1 MTMGLGFSLPWMLP
15 WLLAAII
22 PPILAWL
29 AVRHPRLVRFGATEL
44 VARAAKTQRLTRGG
58 FPLPQTLLRSLML
71 VAAALAAASPFLPP
85 AATGWRQPPQSD
97 DGRIDSR
104 PTSRRIEIVSGRP
117 LPGSNAADGDGTLAI
132 RRAIE
137 ALAPSMVSAP
147 TVEVVTTNEAA
158 RGPSA
163 GQTLIILCAGAVPP
177 TADTARIGSA
187 VAAGAALLVCI
198 GPESIAERDRLRL
211 SAWLDALAGISV
223 EGSLDLADA
232 TIEVNADLA
241 MPADAGLAADTGLA
255 AAESM
260 IQAADFSP
268 LAGPTVT
275 AAAELTIQAATG
287 SAATVL
293 ARTAP
298 AGRPLLVAKPSGL
311 GIVCVSALPLTLA
324 AADAD
329 RSAAWSDLAAW
340 PVFVP
345 LLDRLVEHL
354 IPRAIGGQSPPSSS
368 RQPTGPEVSRS
379 SLPLPPILIFIAIG
393 LAIADRLL
401 SAQATGGS
409 LTPLQK
415 AGHAATLVSLIGI
428 CVLWFMG
435 GWWAPSPRDG
445 RQPRTGRPRPIALVV
460 DISPSMAGC
469 DTPDHA
475 EDLRELAREELARE
489 EPAMREPTRTA
500 SRLESLTDALTGPGV
515 DGSPLDR
522 IARDRPL
529 MLFTAAA
536 DSALLGEYPRDVT
549 AKDLRSLTTV
559 AAAAHAS
566 RLGDAI
572 EEILRNGDDSQ
583 TGTPPAGIPPAG
595 MPAVIVVATDGG
607 ITAGAS
613 WQRAARAAADRGV
626 PLIAVPI
633 GGVPIGD
640 GATGTAAGE
649 LPPGF
654 RLTSV
659 TAPRLSRFT
668 EPITIEVRAEAAAN
682 GGPLPLAVF
691 APGDAFGQPIA
702 TGMLAHDPAPP
713 ETKETSCRYF
723 GRLTVPP
730 HGFQTQDSHQDSNP
744 ESHAA
749 ADPRSVLISPVL
761 CAGTF
766 SAGGGPRSATALTT
780 VPLALTDTPTR
791 VLFVEAVPRYEWRFL
806 EQFVA
811 STAGFEVE
819 TCMLATHTTS
829 QRRAGRPLPQS
840 AAEWNHFDV
849 IVLGDLPAGPDALA
863 AEQAA
868 AWDSLRSA
876 AETDGTGIAWIP
888 GRSWWGSQAD
898 IQTDNLAG
906 NVGWLPASLKGSAS
920 LPEEPPHRV
929 QVTAGGRASGWLPFA
944 ADSFHPEVFAVM
956 HPVALRPTARI
967 LATAAGAPALFVDRQ
982 GRGTVLGHLCETWRW
997 RHGNRSEYERFW
1009 RQSLLRLAEPHL
1021 LGRLFAATIGV
1032 RPLAPEVGDR
1042 VRIDLVPGHAA
1053 YALNG
1058 WRAELLVRTAS
1069 SLEFPVRSLAN
1080 SATDQTAVRQIPLPE
1095 DREPGRTTTVM
1106 VDGLGAGLHTLRL
1119 VPPAAGTEGL
1129 PMAPIVR
1136 DFIVNEPILEVAGG
1150 PAGVGPAG
1158 IGPLGAAVLAAG
1170 GSIVTLDQIATL
1182 PDAIASVLPTE
1193 SSESPHGARGHST
1206 GGSSRASIALANL
1219 LMISLVF
1226 SAVMAWWQPS
1236 TFHRREAS

>member
-1 MTMGLGFSLPWMLP
+1 MTMGLGFSLPWMLA

-22 PPILAWL
+22 PPVLAWL

-44 VARAAKTQRLTRGG
+44 VARAAKTERLTRGG
-58 FPLPQTLLRSLML
+58 LPLPSTLLRSLML
-71 VAAALAAASPFLPP
+71 VTAALAAASPFVPDT
-85 AATGWRQPPQSD
+85 AGWRQRPRSD

-104 PTSRRIEIVSGRP
+104 PTPRRIEIVSGRP
-117 LPGSNAADGDGTLAI
+117 LPGRGAADGDGTLAI
-132 RRAIE
+132 RRALE
-137 ALAPSMVSAP
+137 ALAPSTSSGPTMLSAP
-147 TVEVVTTNEAA
+147 TVERVTTDEAA

-163 GQTLIILCAGAVPP
+163 GQTLIILCAGAMPP
-177 TADTARIGSA
+177 NADAERIGSA

-241 MPADAGLAADTGLA
+241 MPADAGLAA
-255 AAESM
+255 AESM
-260 IQAADFSP
+260 IQLADFSP

-275 AAAELTIQAATG
+275 AAAELTIQAAAG
-287 SAATVL
+287 SVATVL

-368 RQPTGPEVSRS
+368 RQRTDPEVPRS
-379 SLPLPPILIFIAIG
+379 FLPLAPILMAIAIG

-415 AGHAATLVSLIGI
+415 AGHAATLVSLTGI
-428 CVLWFMG
+428 CFLWFMG
-435 GWWAPSPRDG
+435 AWWAPSPRDG
-445 RQPRTGRPRPIALVV
+445 RPPRTGRPRPIAMVI

-469 DTPDHA
+469 DQPDQT
-475 EDLRELAREELARE
+475 EDLQK
-489 EPAMREPTRTA
+489 PTRTA
-500 SRLESLTDALTGPGV
+500 SRLESLTGALTGPGA

-536 DSALLGEYPRDVT
+536 DSALLGAYPRDVT

-572 EEILRNGDDSQ
+572 EDILRNGDDSQ
-583 TGTPPAGIPPAG
+583 AG
-595 MPAVIVVATDGG
+595 MPAVIVIATDGG

-654 RLTSV
+654 RLSSV

-702 TGMLAHDPAPP
+702 TGTLAHDPAPP
-713 ETKETSCRYF
+713 ETAETSCRYF

-730 HGFQTQDSHQDSNP
+730 HGFQTQDSRP
-744 ESHAA
+744 ESHPA
-749 ADPRSVLISPVL
+749 ADSRSVLISPVL

-811 STAGFEVE
+811 ATAGFEVE
-819 TCMLATHTTS
+819 TCMLAMHTTS
-829 QRRAGRPLPQS
+829 QRRTGRPLPQS

-849 IVLGDLPAGPDALA
+849 VVLGDLSAGPDAPA

-876 AETDGTGIAWIP
+876 AETDGIGIAWTP
-888 GRSWWGSQAD
+888 GRRWWGSQTD
-898 IQTDNLAG
+898 IQTG
-906 NVGWLPASLKGSAS
+906 TVGWLPASLKGSAS

-956 HPVALRPTARI
+956 HPVSLRPTARI
-967 LATAAGAPALFVDRQ
+967 LATAAGAPAVFVDRQ

-1009 RQSLLRLAEPHL
+1009 KQSLLRLAEPHL
-1021 LGRLFAATIGV
+1021 LGRLFAATIDV

-1053 YALNG
+1053 NKPTALALNG
-1058 WRAELLVRTAS
+1058 WRAELLVGA
-1069 SLEFPVRSLAN
+1069 A
-1080 SATDQTAVRQIPLPE
+1080 DQTAVRQIPLPE
-1095 DREPGRTTTVM
+1095 DREPGRTITVM

-1129 PMAPIVR
+1129 LLAPLVR
-1136 DFIVNEPILEVAGG
+1136 DFIVNEPVLEVAGG
-1150 PAGVGPAG
+1150 PAGIGPADNG
-1158 IGPLGAAVLAAG
+1158 SLGAAVLAAG

-1182 PDAIASVLPTE
+1182 PDAIASVLPPE
-1193 SSESPHGARGHST
+1193 SSESPHGARGHTT
-1206 GGSSRASIALANL
+1206 GGRSRVSIALANL
-1219 LMISLVF
+1219 LMLSLVL

-1236 TFHRREAS
+1236 TAPRREAS

>member
-1 MTMGLGFSLPWMLP
+1 MTMGLGFSLPWMLV

-58 FPLPQTLLRSLML
+58 LPLPQTLLRSLML

-85 AATGWRQPPQSD
+85 AATGWRQRPRSD

-104 PTSRRIEIVSGRP
+104 PTPRRIEIVSGRP
-117 LPGSNAADGDGTLAI
+117 LPGRGAADGDGTLAI
-132 RRAIE
+132 RLALE
-137 ALAPSMVSAP
+137 ALAPSTSSAPTKLSAPSLVSAP
-147 TVEVVTTNEAA
+147 TVERVTTDEAA
-158 RGPSA
+158 RGPPA
-163 GQTLIILCAGAVPP
+163 GQTLIILCAGAMPP
-177 TADTARIGSA
+177 TADAERIGSA

-241 MPADAGLAADTGLA
+241 MPVDAGLA

-260 IQAADFSP
+260 IQLADFSP

-275 AAAELTIQAATG
+275 AAAELTIQAAAG
-287 SAATVL
+287 SVATVL

-298 AGRPLLVAKPSGL
+298 AGRPLLVSKPSGL

-368 RQPTGPEVSRS
+368 RQRTGPEVPRS
-379 SLPLPPILIFIAIG
+379 FLPLAPILMAIAIG

-415 AGHAATLVSLIGI
+415 AGHAGTLVSLIGI
-428 CVLWFMG
+428 CFLWFIG

-445 RQPRTGRPRPIALVV
+445 RPPRTGRPRPIALVI

-469 DTPDHA
+469 DTPDQA
-475 EDLRELAREELARE
+475 EDLQK
-489 EPAMREPTRTA
+489 PARTA
-500 SRLESLTDALTGPGV
+500 SRLESLTGGLTGPGR

-572 EEILRNGDDSQ
+572 EDILRNGDDSQ
-583 TGTPPAGIPPAG
+583 AGIPPAG
-595 MPAVIVVATDGG
+595 IPAVIVIATDGG

-691 APGDAFGQPIA
+691 APGDAFGKPIA
-702 TGMLAHDPAPP
+702 TGMLAHDATPP
-713 ETKETSCRYF
+713 ENADTSCRYF

-730 HGFQTQDSHQDSNP
+730 HGFQTPDSQQDSNP

-749 ADPRSVLISPVL
+749 ADSRSVLISPVL

-791 VLFVEAVPRYEWRFL
+791 VLFIEEVPRYEWRFL

-849 IVLGDLPAGPDALA
+849 VVLGDLSAGPDAPA

-876 AETDGTGIAWIP
+876 AETDGIGIAWTP
-888 GRSWWGSQAD
+888 GRSWWGSQTD
-898 IQTDNLAG
+898 IQTGIQTGSLADNRAG
-906 NVGWLPASLKGSAS
+906 TVGWLPASLKGSAS
-920 LPEEPPHRV
+920 LPGEPPHRV

-956 HPVALRPTARI
+956 HPVSLRPTARI
-967 LATAAGAPALFVDRQ
+967 LATAAGAPAVFVDRQ
-982 GRGTVLGHLCETWRW
+982 GRGTVLGHLCETYRW
-997 RHGNRSEYERFW
+997 RHGNRTEYERFW
-1009 RQSLLRLAEPHL
+1009 KQSLLRLAEPHL

-1053 YALNG
+1053 HALNG
-1058 WRAELLVRTAS
+1058 WRAELLVGT
-1069 SLEFPVRSLAN
+1069 
-1080 SATDQTAVRQIPLPE
+1080 TDQTAVRQIPLPE
-1095 DREPGRTTTVM
+1095 DREPGRTITVM

-1119 VPPAAGTEGL
+1119 VPPAAGTQGL
-1129 PMAPIVR
+1129 PLAPVVR
-1136 DFIVNEPILEVAGG
+1136 DFIVNEPILEVAGA
-1150 PAGVGPAG
+1150 PAGIGSAGIGPAG

-1170 GSIVTLDQIATL
+1170 GSIVTLDRIATL

>member
-1 MTMGLGFSLPWMLP
+1 MGLGFSLPWMLP

-58 FPLPQTLLRSLML
+58 LPLPQTLLRSLML

-85 AATGWRQPPQSD
+85 AATGWRQRPRSD
-97 DGRIDSR
+97 DGRIDSGQT
-104 PTSRRIEIVSGRP
+104 PRRIEIVSGRP
-117 LPGSNAADGDGTLAI
+117 LPVRDAADGDGTLAI
-132 RRAIE
+132 RLALE
-137 ALAPSMVSAP
+137 ALAPSKSSAP
-147 TVEVVTTNEAA
+147 TVELVTTDEAA

-241 MPADAGLAADTGLA
+241 MPADAGLAANAGLA

-260 IQAADFSP
+260 IQLADFWP

-275 AAAELTIQAATG
+275 AAAELTIQAAAG
-287 SAATVL
+287 SVATVL

-311 GIVCVSALPLTLA
+311 GTVCVSALPLTLA
-324 AADAD
+324 ADAD
-329 RSAAWSDLAAW
+329 RETAWSDLAAW

-354 IPRAIGGQSPPSSS
+354 IPPPIGGKSPPSSS
-368 RQPTGPEVSRS
+368 RQRTAPQVSRS
-379 SLPLPPILIFIAIG
+379 FLPLPPMLIAIAIG
-393 LAIADRLL
+393 LAIVDRLL
-401 SAQATGGS
+401 SAQATGGG

-435 GWWAPSPRDG
+435 AWWPPSPRDG
-445 RQPRTGRPRPIALVV
+445 RPPRLGRLRPIALVI

-469 DTPDHA
+469 DAPDQA
-475 EDLRELAREELARE
+475 EDLQEPARE
-489 EPAMREPTRTA
+489 EPTRVA
-500 SRLESLTDALTGPGV
+500 SRLESLTGALTGPGA

-522 IARDRPL
+522 IARDHPL

-572 EEILRNGDDSQ
+572 EDILRNGDDSQ
-583 TGTPPAGIPPAG
+583 AG
-595 MPAVIVVATDGG
+595 MPAVIVIATDGG

-626 PLIAVPI
+626 HLIA
-633 GGVPIGD
+633 VPIGD
-640 GATGTAAGE
+640 GATGTPAGE

-668 EPITIEVRAEAAAN
+668 EPLTIEVRAEAAAN

-702 TGMLAHDPAPP
+702 TGILTHDPAPP
-713 ETKETSCRYF
+713 ETTDTSCRYF

-730 HGFQTQDSHQDSNP
+730 HGFQTQDSHQDIEQDRRP
-744 ESHAA
+744 ESHPA
-749 ADPRSVLISPVL
+749 ADSRSVLISPVL

-766 SAGGGPRSATALTT
+766 SAGGGPRSATVLTT

-791 VLFVEAVPRYEWRFL
+791 VLFIETVPRYEWRFL

-829 QRRAGRPLPQS
+829 QRQAGRPLPQS

-849 IVLGDLPAGPDALA
+849 VVLGDLSADPDAPA
-863 AEQAA
+863 AEHSA

-876 AETDGTGIAWIP
+876 AEIDGIGIAWIP
-888 GRSWWGSQAD
+888 GRSWWGSQTDIRAGIQAD
-898 IQTDNLAG
+898 SQADNL
-906 NVGWLPASLKGSAS
+906 GWLPASLNGSAS
-920 LPEEPPHRV
+920 LPGEPPHRV

-956 HPVALRPTARI
+956 HPVSLRPTARI
-967 LATAAGAPALFVDRQ
+967 LATAAGAPAVFVDRQ

-997 RHGNRSEYERFW
+997 RHENRSEYERFW
-1009 RQSLLRLAEPHL
+1009 KQSLLRLAEPHL
-1021 LGRLFAATIGV
+1021 LRRLFAATINV

-1053 YALNG
+1053 NEPTALALNG
-1058 WRAELLVRTAS
+1058 WRAELLVGA
-1069 SLEFPVRSLAN
+1069 A
-1080 SATDQTAVRQIPLPE
+1080 DQTAVRQIPLPE
-1095 DREPGRTTTVM
+1095 DREPGRTITVM

-1129 PMAPIVR
+1129 PPAPVVR

-1150 PAGVGPAG
+1150 LAGLGPADN
-1158 IGPLGAAVLAAG
+1158 GPLRAAVLAAG
-1170 GSIVTLDQIATL
+1170 GSIVTLDRIATL
-1182 PDAIASVLPTE
+1182 PDAIASVLPTG
-1193 SSESPHGARGHST
+1193 SSESPPEARGHTT
-1206 GGSSRASIALANL
+1206 GGSGYASIALANL
-1219 LMISLVF
+1219 LMLSLVF

-1236 TFHRREAS
+1236 TFPRREAT

>member
-1 MTMGLGFSLPWMLP
+1 M
-15 WLLAAII
+15 A
-22 PPILAWL
+22 
-29 AVRHPRLVRFGATEL
+29 
-44 VARAAKTQRLTRGG
+44 
-58 FPLPQTLLRSLML
+58 
-71 VAAALAAASPFLPP
+71 
-85 AATGWRQPPQSD
+85 
-97 DGRIDSR
+97 
-104 PTSRRIEIVSGRP
+104 
-117 LPGSNAADGDGTLAI
+117 
-132 RRAIE
+132 
-137 ALAPSMVSAP
+137 
-147 TVEVVTTNEAA
+147 
-158 RGPSA
+158 
-163 GQTLIILCAGAVPP
+163 
-177 TADTARIGSA
+177 
-187 VAAGAALLVCI
+187 
-198 GPESIAERDRLRL
+198 
-211 SAWLDALAGISV
+211 
-223 EGSLDLADA
+223 
-232 TIEVNADLA
+232 
-241 MPADAGLAADTGLA
+241 
-255 AAESM
+255 
-260 IQAADFSP
+260 
-268 LAGPTVT
+268 
-275 AAAELTIQAATG
+275 
-287 SAATVL
+287 
-293 ARTAP
+293 
-298 AGRPLLVAKPSGL
+298 
-311 GIVCVSALPLTLA
+311 
-324 AADAD
+324 
-329 RSAAWSDLAAW
+329 
-340 PVFVP
+340 
-345 LLDRLVEHL
+345 
-354 IPRAIGGQSPPSSS
+354 
-368 RQPTGPEVSRS
+368 
-379 SLPLPPILIFIAIG
+379 IAIG

-401 SAQATGGS
+401 SARATGGS

-435 GWWAPSPRDG
+435 ASWAPSPRDG
-445 RQPRTGRPRPIALVV
+445 RPPRTGRPRPIAMVI
-460 DISPSMAGC
+460 DISPSMAGR

-475 EDLRELAREELARE
+475 AALQK
-489 EPAMREPTRTA
+489 PTRTA
-500 SRLESLTDALTGPGV
+500 SRLESLTDALTGPGA

-536 DSALLGEYPRDVT
+536 DSALLGEYSRDVT

-559 AAAAHAS
+559 AAAARAS

-572 EEILRNGDDSQ
+572 EDILRNVDDSQ
-583 TGTPPAGIPPAG
+583 AGIPQAG
-595 MPAVIVVATDGG
+595 MPAVIVIATDGG

-633 GGVPIGD
+633 GD
-640 GATGTAAGE
+640 GATGTAAGQ

-702 TGMLAHDPAPP
+702 TGTLAHDPVPP
-713 ETKETSCRYF
+713 ETAETSCRYF

-730 HGFQTQDSHQDSNP
+730 HGFQTQDSHQDSHQDSRP
-744 ESHAA
+744 ESHPA
-749 ADPRSVLISPVL
+749 ADSRSVLISPVL
-761 CAGTF
+761 CVGTF

-811 STAGFEVE
+811 ATAGFEVE

-829 QRRAGRPLPQS
+829 QRRTGRPLPQS

-849 IVLGDLPAGPDALA
+849 VVLGDLSAGPDAPA

-876 AETDGTGIAWIP
+876 AETDGIGIAWIP
-888 GRSWWGSQAD
+888 GRSWWGSQTGIQPGSLAD
-898 IQTDNLAG
+898 NRAG
-906 NVGWLPASLKGSAS
+906 TVGWLPASLKGSAS

-956 HPVALRPTARI
+956 HPVSLRPTARI
-967 LATAAGAPALFVDRQ
+967 LATAAGAPAVFVDRQ

-1009 RQSLLRLAEPHL
+1009 KQSLLRLAEPHL
-1021 LGRLFAATIGV
+1021 LGRLFAATIDV

-1053 YALNG
+1053 NEPTALALNG
-1058 WRAELLVRTAS
+1058 WRAELLVGA
-1069 SLEFPVRSLAN
+1069 A
-1080 SATDQTAVRQIPLPE
+1080 DQTAVRQIPLPE
-1095 DREPGRTTTVM
+1095 DREPGRTITVM

-1129 PMAPIVR
+1129 LLAPVVR
-1136 DFIVNEPILEVAGG
+1136 DFIVNEPVLEVAGG
-1150 PAGVGPAG
+1150 PAGIGPADNG
-1158 IGPLGAAVLAAG
+1158 SLGAAVLAAG

-1182 PDAIASVLPTE
+1182 PDAIASVLPPE
-1193 SSESPHGARGHST
+1193 SSESPHGARGHTT
-1206 GGSSRASIALANL
+1206 GGRSRVSIALANL
-1219 LMISLVF
+1219 LMLSLVL

-1236 TFHRREAS
+1236 TAPRREAS